1 MNPKRLIFD
10 KSDAR
15 KTFTSDAA
23 LHIINKAS
31 VEDLERRV
39 EERYPDGLENMYCA
53 VETFRAN
60 IVLDTEAPWS
70 EDNHFELRA
79 GSALMRN
86 CGPCIRC
93 NTIRVNWDKHC
104 RVEEMEPYNTLA
116 GFRTAPGLGVMFGMY
131 YQMEILDNNRIY
143 SKVLPTALGY

>member
-1 MNPKRLIFD
+1 
-10 KSDAR
+10 
-15 KTFTSDAA
+15 
-23 LHIINKAS
+23 
-31 VEDLERRV
+31 
-39 EERYPDGLENMYCA
+39 MYCA
-53 VETFRAN
+53 SETFRAN
-60 IVLDTEAPWS
+60 IVLDTGAPWS